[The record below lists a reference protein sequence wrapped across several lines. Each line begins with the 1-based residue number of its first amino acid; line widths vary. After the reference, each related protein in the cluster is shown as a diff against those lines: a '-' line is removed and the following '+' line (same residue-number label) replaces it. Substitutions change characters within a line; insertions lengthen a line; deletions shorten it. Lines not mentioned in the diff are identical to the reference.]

1 MVLNDQ
7 GGERMDVA
15 EDKTSTLRA
24 QANHPPLIFENHG
37 KDVRYKGPLDI
48 APTVAAQYGTGGNNQ
63 SFVVNTPKLPADKVR
78 S

>member
-48 APTVAAQYGTGGNNQ
+48 APTVAAQYAGMAFDLDWIFD
-63 SFVVNTPKLPADKVR
+63 SWRCIRFVD
-78 S
+78 